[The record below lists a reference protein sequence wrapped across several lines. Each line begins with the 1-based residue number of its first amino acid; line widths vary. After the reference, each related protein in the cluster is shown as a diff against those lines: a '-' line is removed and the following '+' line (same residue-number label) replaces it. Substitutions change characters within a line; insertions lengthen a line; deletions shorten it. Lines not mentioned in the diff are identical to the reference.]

1 MKKFLIFFILFL
13 SFAQGIYSSDVKYTY
28 SVMPSKIFIGDN
40 YLTHLTVSNLYK
52 NIYVDMKLSE
62 KLDEDIFYEVMKLA
76 IYYVSLS
83 KEVRFE
89 FSGIFEKNLV
99 IAFSIRESAFR
110 KAKYFILL
118 STNYDIEKNSIT
130 EDLKNSYCRW
140 YYPVLGE
147 FISANSSS
155 YIDYNSYGEENYAK
169 DFYEEDTYIE
179 NRVNSFYNRL
189 KNEKLLMRDFGWIYS
204 ARW

>member
-1 MKKFLIFFILFL
+1 
-13 SFAQGIYSSDVKYTY
+13 
-28 SVMPSKIFIGDN
+28 MPSKIFIGDN